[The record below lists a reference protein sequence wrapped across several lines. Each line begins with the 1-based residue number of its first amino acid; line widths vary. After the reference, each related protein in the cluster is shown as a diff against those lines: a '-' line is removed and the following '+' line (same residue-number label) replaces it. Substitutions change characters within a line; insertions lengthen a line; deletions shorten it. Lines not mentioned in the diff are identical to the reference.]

1 MSIVEEIKFDSFKDF
16 YDAMGPTGELFGA
29 LQGFIFRGHSTESY
43 KLIPSAFRYSKDA
56 QGEYNIDTL
65 LKMVTRELHDDN
77 ILTTEFSQVFIEY
90 CLLQK
95 FYRIAN
101 YSGLQ
106 VPCIDDFIF
115 NASIEYLKEQMESPS
130 FSWLHK
136 DLVEL
141 AALAQHYGI
150 PTRLLDWSFD
160 IYVALYF
167 ASRGACKK
175 IEKYRTINDNFAIF
189 AINHKLLSTK
199 FKNITPIKFIVPT
212 YHNNSNICAQKG
224 ILSYFTINTNNI
236 VRKKGGL
243 LLKRNTSSLDT
254 LLSKYRR
261 VFSGEKILYKIIIP
275 YSQAKAVFI
284 FLNEL
289 NYNAAKIFPGY
300 WGVAREMEEK
310 NIFIY
315 R

>member
-1 MSIVEEIKFDSFKDF
+1 MSIVEEIKFESFKEF
-16 YDAMGPTGELFGA
+16 YDAIGPNGELFGA

-43 KLIPSAFRYSKDA
+43 KLIPSVFRYSKDA
-56 QGEYNIDTL
+56 HGEYNIDTL
-65 LKMVTRELHDDN
+65 LKMVNMESKNDDF
-77 ILTTEFSQVFIEY
+77 LTTEFSQVFIEY

-106 VPCIDDFIF
+106 VPCINDFIF
-115 NASIEYLKEQMESPS
+115 NASIEYLKEQMESPT

-150 PTRLLDWSFD
+150 PTRLLDWTFD
-160 IYVALYF
+160 VYVSLYF

-175 IEKYRTINDNFAIF
+175 IEKYGTVNDNFAIF

-199 FKNITPIKFIVPT
+199 FKNIIPIKFIVPT
-212 YHNNSNICAQKG
+212 YHNNLNICAQKG
-224 ILSYFTINTNNI
+224 ILSYFMINTNNI
-236 VRKKGGL
+236 VEKKGDL
-243 LLKRNTSSLDT
+243 VFKRNTSSLDK
-254 LLSKYRR
+254 LLLKYRDR
-261 VFSGEKILYKIIIP
+261 LSGEKILYKIIIP
-275 YSQAKAVFI
+275 YSQAKEIFI

-300 WGVAREMEEK
+300 WGVAKEMEEK
-310 NIFIY
+310 KYFY
-315 R
+315 L

>member
-1 MSIVEEIKFDSFKDF
+1 MSIVEEIKFDSLKEF
-16 YDAMGPTGELFGA
+16 YDAIGPNGELFKA

-43 KLIPSAFRYSKDA
+43 KLIPSVFRYSKDA
-56 QGEYNIDTL
+56 QGEYNINTL
-65 LKMVTRELHDDN
+65 LKMVNMESKNDDF
-77 ILTTEFSQVFIEY
+77 LTTEFSQVFIEY

-106 VPCIDDFIF
+106 VPCINDFIF
-115 NASIEYLKEQMESPS
+115 NASIEYLKEQMESPT

-150 PTRLLDWSFD
+150 PTRLLDWTFD
-160 IYVALYF
+160 IYVSLYF
-167 ASRGACKK
+167 ASRGACEK
-175 IEKYRTINDNFAIF
+175 IEKHGTINDNFAIF
-189 AINHKLLSTK
+189 AINHELLSTK
-199 FKNITPIKFIVPT
+199 FKDVIPIKFIVPT

-224 ILSYFTINTNNI
+224 ILSYFMINTNNI
-236 VRKKGGL
+236 AGRKGDS
-243 LLKRNTSSLDT
+243 LLKRNTSSLDK
-254 LLSKYRR
+254 LLLKYRNKL
-261 VFSGEKILYKIIIP
+261 SGEKILYKIIIP
-275 YSQAKAVFI
+275 YSQAKKIFI

-300 WGVAREMEEK
+300 WGVAKEMEEK
-310 NIFIY
+310 KYFY
-315 R
+315 L

>member
-16 YDAMGPTGELFGA
+16 YDAIGPNGELFED

-56 QGEYNIDTL
+56 KDEYNIDIL
-65 LKMVTRELHDDN
+65 LKMVNRKLQDGN
-77 ILTTEFSQVFIEY
+77 LLTTEFFQIFIEY

-106 VPCIDDFIF
+106 VPCINDFIF
-115 NASIEYLKEQMESPS
+115 NASTEYLKEEMKSIT

-150 PTRLLDWSFD
+150 PTRLLDWTFD
-160 IYVALYF
+160 IYVSLYF

-175 IEKYRTINDNFAIF
+175 IEKYGTINDNFAIF
-189 AINHKLLSTK
+189 AINHELLSTK
-199 FKNITPIKFIVPT
+199 FKDVIPIKFIVPT

-224 ILSYFTINTNNI
+224 ILSYFAINTNNI
-236 VRKKGGL
+236 VGRKGDL

-254 LLSKYRR
+254 LLLKYKNE
-261 VFSGEKILYKIIIP
+261 FDGEKILYKIIIP
-275 YSQAKAVFI
+275 YSEAKAVFI

-310 NIFIY
+310 KYFY
-315 R
+315 L